1 MVEAKDG
8 TESRTTLVSGKTR
21 EEQLGLS
28 NPLHPQ
34 RGTRVR
40 RSVAALVTFIVAILL
55 TASPASA
62 RQPCESLGNGRQ
74 IGNAIILVAKS
85 VAAGDY
91 TDNERNTLK
100 DLPAF
105 CRIFALTRP
114 HPSSRVLVEIWLPEG
129 AAWNGKL
136 FGTGNG
142 GEAGK
147 ISTGSL
153 AGALKRGY
161 AAANTDLGTYPA
173 GQSGVGF
180 RFGDGS
186 PEMIRDW
193 AFRGTHEMTVLAKEI
208 VTLYYGK
215 PASKS
220 YFAGCSTGGH
230 QALMEAQR
238 YPDDYDA
245 IIAGAPA
252 HNRTR
257 LHTRFAALR
266 LLGREADAAL
276 PYPFMQTW
284 RAAMLKACAGRDG
297 GAPGDSF
304 LTDPFQCNF
313 APSRL
318 ACKAGDA
325 KDGCFSEVQARAL
338 GKIYDGTR
346 NPRTGEMIYFG
357 DLRGSESQLMM
368 VYGEALFSGNFDMTN
383 WILPSERD
391 YTSFDFDRDMATLDD
406 TWAAEVNAMN
416 PDLSRFAAR
425 GGKLILFHGWE
436 DGLITATDSIDYFQR
451 IRADGKRRDDFV
463 RLFLVPGMGHCV
475 GGPGPSIFGQLA
487 EVPLP
492 STPSADNDLIIAL
505 DRWAKGGAAP
515 ESITGRGMRKPASSP
530 EASGDPL
537 YATRPIC
544 AFPSAA
550 RYDGKGDPMR
560 GSSFTCARAPLPEYE
575 RPAAPY
581 LR

>member
-1 MVEAKDG
+1 MRPASQV
-8 TESRTTLVSGKTR
+8 ESRVRGPLLHGLTALLLFVAAA
-21 EEQLGLS
+21 LGL
-28 NPLHPQ
+28 
-34 RGTRVR
+34 
-40 RSVAALVTFIVAILL
+40 AA
-55 TASPASA
+55 PASA
-62 RQPCESLGNGRQ
+62 ASQPCESLGNGTR
-74 IGNAIILVAKS
+74 IGNAVVLVAKPIP
-85 VAAGDY
+85 AGDY
-91 TDNERNTLK
+91 TDAQRNTLK
-100 DLPAF
+100 GLPAF
-105 CRIFALTRP
+105 CRVFALTRP
-114 HPSSRVLVEIWLPEG
+114 HPSSRVLVEIWLPE
-129 AAWNGKL
+129 ASAWNGKL

-142 GEAGK
+142 GEAGN

-173 GQSGVGF
+173 GQSGIGF

-208 VTLYYGK
+208 VSRYYGRAAK
-215 PASKS
+215 KS

-238 YPDDYDA
+238 YPEDYDA

-266 LLGREADAAL
+266 LLGREPDAAL
-276 PYPFMQTW
+276 SYPLMQNW

-313 APSRL
+313 SPSRL
-318 ACKAGDA
+318 ACRAGDA
-325 KDGCFSEVQARAL
+325 KDSCFSEAQARAL
-338 GKIYDGTR
+338 GKIHDGTR

-357 DLRGSESQLMM
+357 DLRGSESQLLM
-368 VYGEALFSGNFDMTN
+368 VYGEALFSSNFDMTN
-383 WILPSERD
+383 WILPPERD
-391 YTSFDFDRDMATLDD
+391 FTSFDFDRDLATLED
-406 TWAAEVNAMN
+406 TWAAEVNAMD

-451 IRADGKRRDDFV
+451 IRADGKRRSDFA
-463 RLFLVPGMGHCV
+463 RLFMVPGMGHCA
-475 GGPGPSIFGQLA
+475 GGPGPSLFGQLA
-487 EVPLP
+487 DIPPASE
-492 STPSADNDLIIAL
+492 PSADNDLLMAL
-505 DRWAKGGAAP
+505 DRWAEGGAAP
-515 ESITGRGMRKPASSP
+515 ETIMGRSMRAAGAA
-530 EASGDPL
+530 EAVNNAPL
-537 YATRPIC
+537 DGSRPIC
-544 AFPSAA
+544 AFPAIA
-550 RYDGKGDPMR
+550 RYNGKGDPMSA
-560 GSSFTCARAPLPEYE
+560 SSFKCSKAPLPKYE
-575 RPAAPY
+575 RPAPRY